1 MVAGGG
7 LIFNSALS
15 DLLLKRGRKRREG
28 KKASVVKSLV
38 SEPG

>member
-7 LIFNSALS
+7 LLLNSALS
-15 DLLLKRGRKRREG
+15 DLLLKRGQTRGEG
-28 KKASVVKSLV
+28 KKASIVNLLV

>member
-7 LIFNSALS
+7 LLFSSALS
-15 DLLLKRGRKRREG
+15 DLLKRGRKRGEG
-28 KKASVVKSLV
+28 KKASIVNLLV